1 MAQNKYRP
9 PRGRLYLQLG
19 MMNVSILRFGGA
31 LGVDNGRY
39 GAVHLG
45 VTASA
50 LPRLGGYHGR
60 VPSAPQQPTPC
71 TGLVP
76 ALCTGADVR
85 VPAGSQWLFSGRRAQ
100 PSARAGWLR
109 GTLTSCRAHTPRERP
124 ACYPCHG
131 WGIAFKKRGIPG
143 HKSGCWKAG
152 SGFPCVP
159 PGPAELH

>member
-1 MAQNKYRP
+1 MFFLRGVLAQNKYRS

-19 MMNVSILRFGGA
+19 MMNVSILRFGEA

-50 LPRLGGYHGR
+50 LPRLGGHHGR

-76 ALCTGADVR
+76 ALRTGADVG
-85 VPAGSQWLFSGRRAQ
+85 VPAGSQRLFPGHRAQ
-100 PSARAGWLR
+100 PS
-109 GTLTSCRAHTPRERP
+109 P
-124 ACYPCHG
+124 
-131 WGIAFKKRGIPG
+131 
-143 HKSGCWKAG
+143 
-152 SGFPCVP
+152 
-159 PGPAELH
+159 